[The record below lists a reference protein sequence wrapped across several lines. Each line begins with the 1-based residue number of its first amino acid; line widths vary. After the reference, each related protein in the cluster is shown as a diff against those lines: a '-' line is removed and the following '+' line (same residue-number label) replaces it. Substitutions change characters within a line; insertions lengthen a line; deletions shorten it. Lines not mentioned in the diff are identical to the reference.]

1 MTPGGAE
8 MSVSRDTIF
17 LKSVN
22 VILDLLAIRGIGT
35 PQRCVR
41 LTERVQAFTHLSI
54 RPAKI
59 RKNQKPH
66 LWLTYHRAN
75 AMDHS

>member
-8 MSVSRDTIF
+8 MLASRNMII

-22 VILDLLAIRGIGT
+22 DIIALLAIRGVGT

-41 LTERVQAFTHLSI
+41 FTEREQAFTRLSI
-54 RPAKI
+54 RPDKI

-66 LWLTYHRAN
+66 LWLTYHRAY